1 MRLRGWGAKIDGA
14 LSGYQ
19 VRIAELVQ
27 FGCDLGLQ
35 SNPGGCSITSD
46 QLGELGLSLQRQY
59 PSEVL
64 ATDPHG
70 QASGFGSLA
79 QTGFWLCWSDGTDA
93 INASETDCVARHV
106 GLELGI
112 RTRTIHLK

>member
-1 MRLRGWGAKIDGA
+1 MGRYLGLKFVSQSWFNLDATWASSLILVGA
-14 LSGYQ
+14 LS
-19 VRIAELVQ
+19 LV
-27 FGCDLGLQ
+27 
-35 SNPGGCSITSD
+35 IE
-46 QLGELGLSLQRQY
+46 LGELGLSLQRQY

-93 INASETDCVARHV
+93 INASETDCVAGHV
-106 GLELGI
+106 GLELGNPCASHVSEI
-112 RTRTIHLK
+112 AAP